1 MAMRVFI
8 LIETEGGRV
17 KEVVGALERLQG
29 VKSADQVTGPY
40 DVITVI
46 EGESLNDIGELI
58 TRRIKSI
65 PYISRLVTCMSLN
78 WPVSASYC
86 EGRVK

>member
-1 MAMRVFI
+1 MAMRVFF

-17 KEVVGALERLQG
+17 EEVVSALEQLQG

-46 EGESLNDIGELI
+46 EGASQNDIGELI
-58 TRRIKSI
+58 TSKIKPI

-78 WPVSASYC
+78 WPVT
-86 EGRVK
+86 G

>member
-1 MAMRVFI
+1 MAMRVFF

-17 KEVVGALERLQG
+17 KEVVSALEQLQG

-46 EGESLNDIGELI
+46 EGANQNDIGELI
-58 TRRIKSI
+58 TSKIKPI

-78 WPVSASYC
+78 WPVT
-86 EGRVK
+86 G

>member
-1 MAMRVFI
+1 MAMRAFI

-29 VKSADQVTGPY
+29 VKSADRVTGPY

-46 EGESLNDIGELI
+46 EGEGLNDIGELI
-58 TRRIKSI
+58 TSKIKPM
-65 PYISRLVTCMSLN
+65 PYISRLVTCMNLN

-86 EGRVK
+86 ESRVK